1 MDELE
6 SIVDSLEGERLPLG
20 QLVDRYER
28 GMALLQVCQTQLD
41 TARQRIDLIT
51 VRSEKARL
59 EAFQPGEEPEESA
72 AAAARSAAR
81 PARTTPSRT
90 DDDEIR
96 LF

>member
-28 GMALLQVCQTQLD
+28 GMALLQQCQTQLD

-59 EAFQPGEEPEESA
+59 EAFQPGEAPEESA
-72 AAAARSAAR
+72 AATRPARA
-81 PARTTPSRT
+81 ARTTPSRT

>member
-28 GMALLQVCQTQLD
+28 GMALLQQCQTQLD

-59 EAFQPGEEPEESA
+59 EAFQPGEALEESGA
-72 AAAARSAAR
+72 PARSSAR
-81 PARTTPSRT
+81 APRTTPSRT